1 MNMLTSEQR
10 KADICKVIKSFL
22 LFRPE
27 STSKDIIQF
36 LGEHDFGL
44 NSNRNITPHKLTRL
58 IQYKSQEHN
67 CHWFNV
73 EMIKTPG
80 KPVRWR
86 VIE

>member
-1 MNMLTSEQR
+1 MLTAEQR

-44 NSNRNITPHKLTRL
+44 NKNIKLTPHQLSRL
-58 IQYKSQEHN
+58 ILNKSNEHT
-67 CHWFNV
+67 CTWFNV
-73 EMIKTPG
+73 EQIRVQG
-80 KPVRWR
+80 KPIRWR